1 MSGNPST
8 DAALHLGIAEQGKL
22 LALDGAHDE
31 ALRHYQ
37 QALRLAVDAGAPEVF
52 FRHYTQCVM
61 ESLEALGSYDGVL
74 RFCED
79 ADHHYQALDKD
90 GPLFA
95 LDHGS
100 ILECLGIIRLKAGD
114 VDAARSALRRANQ
127 LAGPGRL
134 PLAAQVLGWL
144 DRGMTVSDR
153 HLADAQRRHGYF
165 VVTRE
170 RVDPARAIPLPD
182 SLESAPAGLI

>member
-1 MSGNPST
+1 MSDSSDNH
-8 DAALHLGIAEQGKL
+8 AALHLGIAEQGKL
-22 LALDGAHDE
+22 HALKGAHDE

-79 ADHHYQALDKD
+79 ADRHYQALGKE
-90 GPLFA
+90 GLLFA

-100 ILECLGIIRLKAGD
+100 ILERLGVVQMKAGD
-114 VDAARSALRRANQ
+114 MNAARSALGRALD

-134 PLAAQVLGWL
+134 PLAAQVLGWIE
-144 DRGMTVSDR
+144 RGMTVSHR
-153 HLADAQRRHGYF
+153 HLADAQKRHGYF

-170 RVDPARAIPLPD
+170 RVDPERAIPLPD
-182 SLESAPAGLI
+182 GVESKPAGLV

>member
-1 MSGNPST
+1 MSDVT
-8 DAALHLGIAEQGKL
+8 QRHAALHLGVAEQGKL
-22 LALDGAHDE
+22 YALDGAHDE

-37 QALRLAVDAGAPEVF
+37 QALRMAVDSGAPEVF

-61 ESLEALGSYDGVL
+61 ESLEATGSYDGVQ
-74 RFCED
+74 RYCED
-79 ADHHYQALDKD
+79 ADRHYQALDRQ
-90 GPLFA
+90 GALFA

-100 ILECLGIIRLKAGD
+100 ILERLGVVQLKAGE
-114 VDAARSALRRANQ
+114 VDAARASLRRALA
-127 LAGPGRL
+127 LAGPRGL

-153 HLADAQRRHGYF
+153 HLTDAQRRHGYF

-170 RVDPARAIPLPD
+170 RVDPDRAIPLPGGG
-182 SLESAPAGLI
+182 ETAAAGLV